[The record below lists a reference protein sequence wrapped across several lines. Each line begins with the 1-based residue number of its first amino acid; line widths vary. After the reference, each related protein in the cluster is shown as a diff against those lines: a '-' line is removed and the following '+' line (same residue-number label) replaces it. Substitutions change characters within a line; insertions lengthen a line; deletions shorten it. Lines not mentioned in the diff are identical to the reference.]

1 MAPPGVA
8 HSESS
13 ERRAVRS
20 RRNMDV
26 RLSTD
31 LHCCEQESKSADS
44 QGLRKGSS
52 PVGTAEK
59 INFVK
64 ECHDAVFSSFGTI
77 RARFG
82 NRNHQSVWNQYQCD
96 NKRLQKIWRSD
107 APPADGSS
115 VPCYAKSIA
124 DDTRTRAHAEPFA
137 ASEST
142 WFSPKHFP
150 RLKVGTPPSPAP
162 VAFTPAPAPKLAPVP
177 RPALGRKRSSVDPR
191 SCPLLK
197 IAGACAS
204 SSKTTRS
211 PVSTRRD

>member
-1 MAPPGVA
+1 MAPRAGEV
-8 HSESS
+8 
-13 ERRAVRS
+13 RRRRLEQQRKVTLLRNAFSRHFPALGQFALVRS
-20 RRNMDV
+20 T
-26 RLSTD
+26 S
-31 LHCCEQESKSADS
+31 
-44 QGLRKGSS
+44 
-52 PVGTAEK
+52 
-59 INFVK
+59 
-64 ECHDAVFSSFGTI
+64 
-77 RARFG
+77 
-82 NRNHQSVWNQYQCD
+82 NRPSVWNQYQCD
-96 NKRLQKIWRSD
+96 NKRPQKLWRSD

-162 VAFTPAPAPKLAPVP
+162 VAFTPAPAPKPAPAP
-177 RPALGRKRSSVDPR
+177 RPALGQKRSSVDPR
-191 SCPLLK
+191 SFPLLK

-211 PVSTRRD
+211 RGSTRRD